1 MPLGISVFDERPELN
16 SSESHSP
23 TYVMSGTEIAP
34 RASST
39 RMIAGVWWFFT
50 LILVSSYTANLAAFL
65 TKTRMTTPITNADDL
80 AQQTAIKYGCQYGGS
95 TYSFFKVFGLFQYT
109 QLL

>member
-1 MPLGISVFDERPELN
+1 MFVMSDLN
-16 SSESHSP
+16 LIE
-23 TYVMSGTEIAP
+23 VKAILLLMSGTEIAP